1 MQQMQNAPDEPTP
14 EPTGSPS
21 AEDLAALALETAPL
35 IMRTIRRLRR
45 DDREADLSI
54 PQFRALGYVGRHP
67 GTPLSAVAEHLGLST
82 PATSRLVDTL
92 VERGLVVRAIAP
104 EDRRYVTL
112 RLTARGEATQADA
125 RARAL
130 QGLGAILADLG
141 PDERTLI
148 AGALPLLRQ
157 LFAQE
162 KLPGD

>member
-1 MQQMQNAPDEPTP
+1 MQQMQHAPDEPTP

-82 PATSRLVDTL
+82 PATSRLIDTL
-92 VERGLVVRAIAP
+92 VERELVVRAIAP

-112 RLTARGEATQADA
+112 RLTARGEATQAAA

-130 QGLGAILADLG
+130 QGLGAILADLA
-141 PDERTLI
+141 PDERALV
-148 AGALPLLRQ
+148 AEALPLLRQ